1 MVRMI
6 LLGPEQDWDALIGHW
21 GSFSAFL
28 TPWGVS
34 GGQVGVKSYLSLD
47 LSETW
52 IVASFWGHNKIE
64 MPNSLIGGD
73 LLTPWGSVV
82 VKWGSSGGQI
92 LFIIRFE

>member
-1 MVRMI
+1 M
-6 LLGPEQDWDALIGHW
+6 GPQQDWDAYRVDRCDL
-21 GSFSAFL
+21 L

-34 GGQVGVKSYLSLD
+34 GGQVGVKSYLSSD

-52 IVASFWGHNKIE
+52 IIASLWGHNKIE

-73 LLTPWGSVV
+73 LLTLC
-82 VKWGSSGGQI
+82 GGQI